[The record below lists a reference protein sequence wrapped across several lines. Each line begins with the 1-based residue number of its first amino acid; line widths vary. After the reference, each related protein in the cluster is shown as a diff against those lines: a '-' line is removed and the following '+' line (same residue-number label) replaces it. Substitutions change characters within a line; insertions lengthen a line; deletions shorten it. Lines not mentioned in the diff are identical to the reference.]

1 MNFFQFAKKKK
12 KILYTILHTITLS
25 ASTWIVLRSN
35 IILVAEYIVGHSYL
49 SILKKLLENFVKR
62 EKYIFCDI

>member
-1 MNFFQFAKKKK
+1 MNFFQFAKKN
-12 KILYTILHTITLS
+12 KILYTNLHTITLS

-49 SILKKLLENFVKR
+49 SILKKLLENFVKT